1 MEITGIIATAVLIIF
16 CLAGFILI
24 PLGMPGTFVI
34 IAGAVLYN
42 LITWSMAISAATLA
56 ALLALALV
64 GEILEYILGMKL
76 AQRRGTSR
84 PAVIGAIVGGI
95 VGTFAGIPVPV
106 LGPLIGLFAGVFIGA
121 FLVELVSGKNF
132 SEAFHSAIAAFYGR
146 LGAVFAK
153 TLVGAAMILL
163 LFV

>member
-1 MEITGIIATAVLIIF
+1 MEFTVIIAISVLIIF
-16 CLAGFILI
+16 CLAGLILI

-34 IAGAVLYN
+34 LAGAGLYN
-42 LITWSMAISAATLA
+42 LITWSMSISAVKLSV
-56 ALLALALV
+56 LLALALV

-84 PAVIGAIVGGI
+84 PAVIGAIAGGI
-95 VGTFAGIPVPV
+95 VGTFAGVPVPV
-106 LGPLIGLFAGVFIGA
+106 LGPVIGLFAGVFIGA
-121 FLVELVSGKNF
+121 FLVELVSEKNF

-146 LGAVFAK
+146 IGAVFAK